1 MVQKESGT
9 SKSKKEGKS
18 SDWETVPDPSAYSI
32 DEFYCRASDKRGHS
46 AQMYVRIPPEVMA
59 LCEQIME
66 SKKFVYRTYGE
77 MIRDSLVH
85 RVSFLRQKAESGKLD
100 EAFLRVLAIEQ
111 IVKQEELDS
120 EFRSIIHRLDTVIEE
135 RLKDSP
141 LGREEAVSII
151 QGVLDNVNAM
161 PEGYRRRQYSSAIHG
176 KYDYLLKGD
185 KGR

>member
-1 MVQKESGT
+1 MTEKSSGT
-9 SKSKKEGKS
+9 AKPRKEGKA
-18 SDWETVPDPSAYSI
+18 SDWDTIPDPSAYNI
-32 DEFYCRASDKRGHS
+32 EEFYCRASDKRGHS
-46 AQMYVRIPPEVMA
+46 AQMYVRVPPEVMA

-85 RVSFLRQKAESGKLD
+85 RVNYLKPKMESKKLD

-120 EFRSIIHRLDTVIEE
+120 EFRSIIHRLDTVVEE

-141 LGREEAVSII
+141 LGREEAVSVI
-151 QGVLDNVNAM
+151 QSVLDNVSAM
-161 PEGYRRRQYSSAIHG
+161 PEGYRRRQYLNAIHG
-176 KYDYLLKGD
+176 KYDYLLGG
-185 KGR
+185 GRGR